1 MNAARIGEEEEE
13 GEEDADGGERGGG
26 MSEVGVCV

>member
-1 MNAARIGEEEEE
+1 MNAARIGEEEE